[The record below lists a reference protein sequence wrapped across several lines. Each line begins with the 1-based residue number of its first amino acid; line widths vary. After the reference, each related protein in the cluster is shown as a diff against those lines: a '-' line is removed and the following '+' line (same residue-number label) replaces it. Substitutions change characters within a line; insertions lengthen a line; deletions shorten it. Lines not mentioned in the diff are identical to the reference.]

1 MKIIEAAACILDLQI
16 STFTYTSTMSKLSN
30 ISIFKSPPHTA
41 INLTSLVIGNLKLY
55 DAASNLP
62 ITGIW
67 ITQINCAEKSI
78 VEAPGGCNQFYFGK
92 EGIIKTFNF
101 EGVQYLA
108 GQNYKMCIRSEAGA
122 CYVAFE
128 AETNHFMLQVLCF
141 TCKERKRKVIV

>member
-1 MKIIEAAACILDLQI
+1 MVTL
-16 STFTYTSTMSKLSN
+16 
-30 ISIFKSPPHTA
+30 
-41 INLTSLVIGNLKLY
+41 NLIHDS
-55 DAASNLP
+55 ASNWP

-78 VEAPGGCNQFYFGK
+78 VEAPGGCNQYYFGT

-128 AETNHFMLQVLCF
+128 AETNHFMLQVLRF
-141 TCKERKRKVIV
+141 SYGSVKERK